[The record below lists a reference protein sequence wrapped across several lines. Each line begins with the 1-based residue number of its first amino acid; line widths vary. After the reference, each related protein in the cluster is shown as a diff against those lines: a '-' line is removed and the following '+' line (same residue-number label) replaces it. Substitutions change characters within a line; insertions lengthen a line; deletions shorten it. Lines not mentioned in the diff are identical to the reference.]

1 MQREIVFATNNAN
14 KIREVQELLGDAYH
28 FRSLADIGCE
38 VELPETSATLEGNA
52 RQKAQYVWEHYG
64 CDCFSEDT
72 GLEVY
77 ALGGEPG
84 VITARYAGESR
95 DPQANMKLLLAKL
108 ADKPNR
114 AARFRTV
121 IALIL
126 DGQEY
131 LFEGIVEGHI
141 AESQSGEGGFG
152 YDPIF
157 MPEGLGRTFAEMAP
171 ADKHHISHRGRA
183 MVALQAFLHSR

>member
-52 RQKAQYVWEHYG
+52 RQKAQYVWENYG

-84 VITARYAGESR
+84 VITARYAGEAR

-108 ADKPNR
+108 ADKPDR

-141 AESQSGEGGFG
+141 AESQSGDGGFG

-183 MVALQAFLHSR
+183 MAALQAFLHSC